1 MDETRN
7 YINLVLTVKKY
18 PALYDLS
25 CNDYHN
31 KVVRNKMWR
40 AVAQE
45 VNASAAECKEKWKN
59 LRASFSRH
67 LRNQST
73 ANSKSKKP
81 YYMADYMDFLLPYSK
96 LRRADESLNEE
107 GQIAQEN
114 WNEEETTSDTSSNYQ
129 KLNKSDQKIS
139 ESERDGDTRN
149 EEYVF
154 SRSKAIR
161 HAEDRLLSH
170 RCSDN
175 CILTNRRD
183 LDESINDAD
192 LLFFKSLLPDM
203 QQMTNQEKRSFKISV
218 LGLIDKILNEKES
231 AMSVENDISCSI
243 VKNQQDERTDE
254 F

>member
-31 KVVRNKMWR
+31 RVVRNKMWR

-73 ANSKSKKP
+73 ANSKAKRP

-96 LRRADESLNEE
+96 LRRPDDSLNEE
-107 GQIAQEN
+107 GPIAQEN
-114 WNEEETTSDTSSNYQ
+114 WNEEETASDTSSNYE
-129 KLNKSDQKIS
+129 KLNKSDQKMP
-139 ESERDGDTRN
+139 EPEREGDTRN
-149 EEYVF
+149 EEYAF
-154 SRSKAIR
+154 SRSKTIR
-161 HAEDRLLSH
+161 VTDDQLLSH
-170 RCSDN
+170 RCLDN
-175 CILTNRRD
+175 CVLANRHD
-183 LDESINDAD
+183 FDESISDSD
-192 LLFFKSLLPDM
+192 LLFFKSLLPDVR
-203 QQMTNQEKRSFKISV
+203 QMTRQEKRSFKISV
-218 LGLIDKILNEKES
+218 LNLIDKILNEKES
-231 AMSVENDISCSI
+231 GMSIENDISCST
-243 VKNQQDERTDE
+243 VKNQQDERIDQ